1 MAKLG
6 VGQKKKP
13 CYIGGKQAGIMVFL
27 YTIALGSSSSRT
39 KVAEGKLGQFL
50 LIETS
55 YPKF

>member
-1 MAKLG
+1 M
-6 VGQKKKP
+6 
-13 CYIGGKQAGIMVFL
+13 GGKQAGIMVFL